1 MQKIKQI
8 NKMSNFSL
16 KTIKVFV
23 TVVAIGIMVM
33 AKKLG
38 VSIIAANMIGMGI
51 IYAVWKYQ
59 PPKNDNNQPFDKK

>member
-1 MQKIKQI
+1 MHKIKQI

-16 KTIKVFV
+16 MTIKVFV

-38 VSIIAANMIGMGI
+38 VSIIAANMIGLGI

-59 PPKNDNNQPFDKK
+59 PPKK

>member
-1 MQKIKQI
+1 MT
-8 NKMSNFSL
+8 N
-16 KTIKVFV
+16 KVFV

-38 VSIIAANMIGMGI
+38 VSIIAANMIGLGI

-59 PPKNDNNQPFDKK
+59 PPKK

>member
-16 KTIKVFV
+16 MTIKVFV

-38 VSIIAANMIGMGI
+38 VSIIAANMIGLGI

-59 PPKNDNNQPFDKK
+59 PPKK

>member
-1 MQKIKQI
+1 MLHAFLSIKPFD
-8 NKMSNFSL
+8 SNFSL
-16 KTIKVFV
+16 MTIKVFV

-38 VSIIAANMIGMGI
+38 VSIIAANMIGLGI

-59 PPKNDNNQPFDKK
+59 PPKK